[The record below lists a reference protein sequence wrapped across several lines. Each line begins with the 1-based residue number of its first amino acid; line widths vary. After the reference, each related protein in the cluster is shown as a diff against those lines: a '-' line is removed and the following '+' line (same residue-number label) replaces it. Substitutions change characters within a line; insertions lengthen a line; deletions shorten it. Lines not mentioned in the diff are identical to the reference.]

1 MKNIDGIFFYHHNSK
16 LNSFMKIYYFPKLP
30 GSTGIYLF
38 IGLNILNSLF
48 LLWTKAKQQ

>member
-1 MKNIDGIFFYHHNSK
+1 MKSIDGIFFYHHNSK
-16 LNSFMKIYYFPKLP
+16 LNYFMKIYYFPKT
-30 GSTGIYLF
+30 SWISWNIF